1 MTARYAEEI
10 AANIERAEQ
19 SLGAARSLVAQGY
32 YDIAASRAYYAA
44 FYAATAVLLSE
55 GLELSKHSG
64 VIASSSPRSIN
75 GSSRQANWTRNMARP

>member
-44 FYAATAVLLSE
+44 FLILLTHYVSHIT
-55 GLELSKHSG
+55 LD
-64 VIASSSPRSIN
+64 VSPK
-75 GSSRQANWTRNMARP
+75 AR